1 MRHETRGGPVWYIG
15 APPQAALRQI
25 QMERPKGEM
34 VLGGHAIASHLRLNA
49 I

>member
-1 MRHETRGGPVWYIG
+1 MRRGEGRWYIG
-15 APPQAALRQI
+15 APPQVALRQI

-34 VLGGHAIASHLRLNA
+34 VLGGHAIAPHLRLNT